1 MPILPGAEPFQAD
14 GGDVAVLLVH
24 GFTGTPQS
32 LRDWA
37 EHHAAAGLTVRL
49 PRLPGHGTSWQ
60 ELNCTRWP
68 DWYAAVQRELLQLT
82 ASGHRVVVGGLSM
95 GGALALRLA
104 QEHPD
109 LVHGLVLVNPAV
121 LTEDR
126 RLALLPVLR
135 HLVPSFPAIG
145 NDIRKQGPSE
155 LAYDRS
161 PLHAAWSAGQLLAT
175 VRADL
180 PRVSAPLLVLHSPQ
194 DHVVPPSSTAALL
207 AEVSST
213 DVQDVVLPD
222 SYHVATLDHDA
233 PTVFERSLRFVQGLD
248 ARRPGT
254 PVQA

>member
-49 PRLPGHGTSWQ
+49 PRLPGHGTSWP
-60 ELNCTRWP
+60 ELNRTRWP
-68 DWYAAVQRELLQLT
+68 DWYAAAERELLLLV
-82 ASGHRVVVGGLSM
+82 ASGHRVVVAGLSM

-121 LTEDR
+121 LVEDR

-145 NDIRKQGPSE
+145 NDIRKQGPTE
-155 LAYDRS
+155 LAYDRT
-161 PLHAAWSAGQLLAT
+161 PLHAAWSLTQLLA
-175 VRADL
+175 VVHSDL
-180 PRVSAPLLVLHSPQ
+180 ARVSAPLLLMHSPQ
-194 DHVVPPSSTAALL
+194 DHVVPPSSTAAVL
-207 AEVSST
+207 AGVSSD
-213 DVQDVVLPD
+213 DVSDVVLAD
-222 SYHVATLDHDA
+222 SYHVATLDNDA
-233 PTVFERSLRFVQGLD
+233 PVIVETSLAFVQRVT
-248 ARRPGT
+248 ARVR
-254 PVQA
+254 A